1 MGAKKNFAK
10 QSKLAGDKAVSALQA
25 QANKLGLNINIQ
37 ELGESVFEQNKAA
50 GQALIEK
57 FQGQAQ
63 AKQNE
68 LAGQYKTQLANAQTQ
83 GKKAANGSFNSLIK
97 QGNAAANKAIK
108 NVNNKEAQ
116 NFLNQVSKLLN
127 KQVQDGFKA
136 ANQPKPE

>member
-1 MGAKKNFAK
+1 MG
-10 QSKLAGDKAVSALQA
+10 
-25 QANKLGLNINIQ
+25 
-37 ELGESVFEQNKAA
+37 AA

-57 FQGQAQ
+57 FQGPAQ

-68 LAGQYKTQLANAQTQ
+68 LAGQYKTQLANAQNQ

-136 ANQPKPE
+136 AGIKPNQKIRTVAVNQYNKKVQPKINGAVKNAQSQVAAANKKW